1 MSEEL
6 ENKLDL
12 ELDEAKA
19 TGEDSESADP
29 VTPAG
34 GAAKGKNRKAD
45 KNQSVDPKADTVETP
60 PMSEE
65 ADDVDAE
72 EVVETTDVVEEV
84 VVVVK

>member
-29 VTPAG
+29 VTPAASTDNAVLSDDEI
-34 GAAKGKNRKAD
+34 AAKYRSDAD
-45 KNQSVDPKADTVETP
+45 RLFKEAKRLREQADEISPTKKKTKKT
-60 PMSEE
+60 EE
-65 ADDVDAE
+65 SA
-72 EVVETTDVVEEV
+72 
-84 VVVVK
+84 